1 MISLM
6 SSHDGDVPLLAK
18 TIAGNSSDKIHFRET
33 LEALKQQMESDD
45 SAYFI
50 ADSALYTNKTLT
62 TLSSDMLWITRVP
75 ETLKQ
80 CRELVE
86 EVDIDQMQD
95 LGDGYRIMEIGSWY
109 GNVRQRW
116 VVVFSEKAKERE
128 KKTVE
133 RRLKKFRE
141 DAIKQLNQLHACK
154 FACEKDA
161 YNAAH
166 ALSKK
171 LKLMK
176 ISDIK
181 ILKKCIKEG
190 KGRPKKDA
198 PTIYQ
203 YSVEAIIKQ
212 DDEAINALLIRKGK
226 FVIATNELDQNKLSV
241 QDILSQYKEQ
251 QSVEKRF

>member
-1 MISLM
+1 MIRLILLPI
-6 SSHDGDVPLLAK
+6 VPCIPTKHLQRYHQICFGLLECQK
-18 TIAGNSSDKIHFRET
+18 
-33 LEALKQQMESDD
+33 
-45 SAYFI
+45 
-50 ADSALYTNKTLT
+50 
-62 TLSSDMLWITRVP
+62 
-75 ETLKQ
+75 TLKQ

-166 ALSKK
+166 TLSKK

-181 ILKKCIKEG
+181 ILKKCIKE
-190 KGRPKKDA
+190 KKRA
-198 PTIYQ
+198 
-203 YSVEAIIKQ
+203 A
-212 DDEAINALLIRKGK
+212 
-226 FVIATNELDQNKLSV
+226 
-241 QDILSQYKEQ
+241 
-251 QSVEKRF
+251 